1 MAALDTLT
9 DPLTMADS
17 FDRQLD
23 KRAGPIN
30 RYWDYYRGEA
40 KVLYATV
47 KFRQNFGRLLN
58 EISDN
63 WCEVIIDSAVERLR
77 VTGFRFGG
85 DDTADEDAWAI
96 WQASYLDADQV
107 LAHEECGVS
116 SLCYLLVEPPGL
128 ETDLPRISV
137 LTPLEAITLNAPE
150 NRRRRIAGYRR
161 FVDEDGIPE
170 ARLYLPDRMLVLL
183 GKADSTELEG
193 GTSYGD
199 WEVVDEVD
207 NPAGVVP
214 MVEMLNKAHLG
225 RGGSSDLDP
234 VLSKQ
239 DMINKLAV
247 DMIVNSE
254 YAAFHQRWA
263 TGIELATDTDGRPV
277 PPEQLLAGANS
288 VFISENA
295 DAKYGAFPVS
305 EATTFVRQIEMLV
318 QHLAAQ
324 TRTPPHYLTAGL
336 GQWPSGDSLRASE
349 EGLVQKCRRKIL
361 GFGEGW
367 EEGMRIA
374 FLHLGDTDRGRA
386 QQLES
391 IWDNPQ
397 RVSLAQ
403 ITDAA
408 VKARTSLDVPRVAT
422 WRMLGTS
429 PQEIDQWET
438 ELEEERAAEPEPPPP
453 TPPTPPGAT
462 LPATP

>member
-1 MAALDTLT
+1 MYAVAALDSLT
-9 DPLTMADS
+9 DPLRMVDS
-17 FDRQLD
+17 FDRELD

-30 RYWDYYRGEA
+30 RYWEYYRGEA

-47 KFRQNFGRLLN
+47 KFRESFGRLLS

-63 WCEVIIDSAVERLR
+63 WCEVIVDSAVERLR

-85 DDTADEDAWAI
+85 DDTADEEAWSI

-116 SLCYLLVEPPGL
+116 SLCYLLVEPPGPDN
-128 ETDLPRISV
+128 DLPRISV
-137 LTPLEAITLNAPE
+137 LSPIEAITLNAPE

-161 FVDEDGIPE
+161 FIDEAGIPE
-170 ARLYLPDRMLVLL
+170 ARLYLPDRVLVLF
-183 GKADSTELEG
+183 GKADKTEQDG
-193 GTSYGD
+193 GTFGD
-199 WEVVDEVD
+199 WEIVGELD

-225 RGGSSDLDP
+225 RGGNSDLDP

-263 TGIELATDTDGRPV
+263 TGIELSTDKRGRPV
-277 PPEQLLAGANS
+277 PPEQFLAGADS
-288 VFISENA
+288 VFISENP
-295 DAKYGAFPVS
+295 DAKYGAFPIS
-305 EATTFVRQIEMLV
+305 DGTIFVRQIEMLV
-318 QHLAAQ
+318 QHVAAQ

-336 GQWPSGDSLRASE
+336 GQWPSADSLRASE

-361 GFGEGW
+361 GFGESW

-374 FLHLGDTDRGRA
+374 FLQLGDVDRGRA
-386 QQLES
+386 QSLES

-397 RVSLAQ
+397 RVSIAA
-403 ITDAA
+403 ITDAT
-408 VKARTSLDVPRVAT
+408 VKMRKSLGVPRRAT
-422 WRMLGTS
+422 WRMLGAS
-429 PQEIDQWET
+429 PQEIDQWEN
-438 ELEEERAAEPEPPPP
+438 EAQDEQPLPSEAVP
-453 TPPTPPGAT
+453 TPAGAT
-462 LPATP
+462 LPATPEQ